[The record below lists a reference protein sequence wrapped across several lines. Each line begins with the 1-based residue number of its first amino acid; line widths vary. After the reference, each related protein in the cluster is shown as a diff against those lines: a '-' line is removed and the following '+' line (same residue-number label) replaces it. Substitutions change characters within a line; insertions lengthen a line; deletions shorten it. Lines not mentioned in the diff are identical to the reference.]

1 MRISDLRQR
10 NIHKRAAE
18 VIRPEYQGI
27 QYLNSHFGV
36 DFRALAQTTCFLAS
50 SIATKK
56 RYRPTTHV
64 YESSKLGDVRV
75 GWIYDQAYSLAL
87 SGNYREGL
95 SRFDEVLRLE
105 PSYVHA
111 WNQKGLCCYF
121 LKDYPLAVKNFK
133 KASALCS
140 TYVESHINTGCAL
153 QRLDLFDDALL
164 CFDDAEAIQSG
175 LYETLNNKALSLIAL
190 GDYTGA
196 LTCLD
201 GCIRDGAL
209 KPSVYCLRGLCLVV
223 LERFG
228 EGVLDLEIALRLD
241 PLNKHALMLQ
251 KAFYTYTTA

>member
-1 MRISDLRQR
+1 MRKFA
-10 NIHKRAAE
+10 HK

-27 QYLNSHFGV
+27 QYLQSHFGI
-36 DFRALAQTTCFLAS
+36 DFRALAQSTCFLVS
-50 SIATKK
+50 SVATKK
-56 RYRPTTHV
+56 RRRPSPHV
-64 YESSKLGDVRV
+64 YESTSLGDMRV
-75 GWIYDQAYSLAL
+75 GWICDQAYSLAL

-105 PSYVHA
+105 PAYVHA

-121 LKDYPLAVKNFK
+121 LKDYPLAAKNFK

-140 TYVESHINTGCAL
+140 TYVESRINTGCAL
-153 QRLDLFDDALL
+153 QRQDLFDDALHS
-164 CFDDAEAIQSG
+164 FDDAEAIQSG

-196 LTCLD
+196 LTRLD
-201 GCIRDGAL
+201 HCIRAGAF

-223 LERFG
+223 LERFS
-228 EGVLDLEIALRLD
+228 EGFLDLEIALRLD

-251 KAFYTYTTA
+251 KAFYAYTTT

>member
-1 MRISDLRQR
+1 MRINDLRQR
-10 NIHKRAAE
+10 NIHKRAKQGS
-18 VIRPEYQGI
+18 RLEYQGI
-27 QYLNSHFGV
+27 QYLKSHFGV
-36 DFRALAQTTCFLAS
+36 DFRVLAQCACFLVS

-56 RYRPTTHV
+56 HHRPTPHV
-64 YESSKLGDVRV
+64 YESTRLGDMRV
-75 GWIYDQAYSLAL
+75 GWIYNQAYSLAL
-87 SGNYREGL
+87 SGSYRESL
-95 SRFDEVLRLE
+95 SRFEEVLRLE
-105 PSYVHA
+105 PTYVHA

-121 LKDYPLAVKNFK
+121 LKNYPLAVKNFK

-140 TYVESHINTGCAL
+140 NFVESRINTGCAL

-164 CFDDAEAIQSG
+164 SFDDAEAIQSG

-241 PLNKHALMLQ
+241 PLNTHALMLQ
-251 KAFYTYTTA
+251 KAFYAYTTA